1 MAGRSFRNEYSWLI
15 LMRYL
20 FSNLTLFL
28 RRALR
33 LNLENYRSENRI
45 IFLLWGLCYMTK
57 RRITH
62 TSRRELTKQQST
74 RANTTQH
81 HSTRLNTTQH
91 KQTRSTQLNTTQ
103 HNSTRLNTSKHAQH
117 DSTQANTTL
126 VLSMS
131 TWVHRG
137 SVDAGGKEGAWRG
150 SVCRRERTA
159 EVTSARARHES

>member
-15 LMRYL
+15 LICYL
-20 FSNLTLFL
+20 FRNLTLFL

-33 LNLENYRSENRI
+33 LNLDNYRSENRI

-103 HNSTRLNTSKHAQH
+103 HDSTRLNTSKHAQH
-117 DSTQANTTL
+117 NSTQANTTL

-131 TWVHRG
+131 TWVQGDRG
-137 SVDAGGKEGAWRG
+137 HPCG
-150 SVCRRERTA
+150 CL
-159 EVTSARARHES
+159 

>member
-15 LMRYL
+15 LMCYL

-81 HSTRLNTTQH
+81 HSTRPITLNTTQH
-91 KQTRSTQLNTTQ
+91 TTTQLNTTQ
-103 HNSTRLNTSKHAQH
+103 HNSTRLNTTQHKQTRSTRLNTSKHDARVEH
-117 DSTQANTTL
+117 VDLSPKAPAYSLL
-126 VLSMS
+126 VAINQSS
-131 TWVHRG
+131 Y
-137 SVDAGGKEGAWRG
+137 
-150 SVCRRERTA
+150 
-159 EVTSARARHES
+159 

>member
-15 LMRYL
+15 LMCYL

-103 HNSTRLNTSKHAQH
+103 HNSTRLNTTQHKQTRSTRLNTSKHDARVEH
-117 DSTQANTTL
+117 LD
-126 VLSMS
+126 LSPIS
-131 TWVHRG
+131 SQTWVT
-137 SVDAGGKEGAWRG
+137 WLP
-150 SVCRRERTA
+150 
-159 EVTSARARHES
+159 